1 MVIGEIRK
9 ATEAGY
15 KKAVKGMQWRKV
27 IWLPCLDCGK
37 ERWVFLRKGKPQS
50 LRCSHCKSLGQ
61 RNSNYR
67 GGKLVVCDNC
77 GQKIYRAPYRIE
89 QQEHHFCNS
98 KCMGEWQSTS
108 TEFAKKV
115 FGANQ
120 LKPNDQELFLENILE
135 ENYLPYKYVGDGQFI
150 LGGKCPDFLNINGQK
165 KLIELFGKYWH
176 NPKYFPN
183 VQSPQDR
190 IDYFAEYGFK
200 TLIVWE
206 QELKDKTSLKEKLVS
221 FERGLT

>member
-1 MVIGEIRK
+1 
-9 ATEAGY
+9 
-15 KKAVKGMQWRKV
+15 
-27 IWLPCLDCGK
+27 
-37 ERWVFLRKGKPQS
+37 
-50 LRCSHCKSLGQ
+50 
-61 RNSNYR
+61 
-67 GGKLVVCDNC
+67 
-77 GQKIYRAPYRIE
+77 
-89 QQEHHFCNS
+89 
-98 KCMGEWQSTS
+98 MGEWQSTS